1 MTNATVKMFV
11 VVVVVVVVATIIM
24 FIVCTLTALVSVR
37 VRGVFIGL

>member
-11 VVVVVVVVATIIM
+11 VVVVVVVVTIIM
-24 FIVCTLTALVSVR
+24 FIVCTLAALVSVR